1 MVSLNFKIILYI
13 LIYIMEPKAS
23 YTLRAK
29 INENQIQHNKLT
41 LFVSQL
47 YKLVKDLR
55 QEINLLTGKSR
66 PQQSSN
72 QKSMRNV
79 QQQQNYRQQN
89 TQQNTRQNTQQPRNV
104 RQNNQQ
110 EQIHHYPQHQENL
123 REFKGNLN
131 DLKSDDIL
139 RQLDQQNS

>member
-1 MVSLNFKIILYI
+1 
-13 LIYIMEPKAS
+13 MEPKAS

-89 TQQNTRQNTQQPRNV
+89 TRQNTQQNRNV